1 MLLYVLADFRLEYQ
15 KKQTVD
21 LHLYMKDQ
29 RSALFELAECL
40 CLNVKFFLS
49 TVLR

>member
-1 MLLYVLADFRLEYQ
+1 MIILLLYVLADFRLEYQ

-29 RSALFELAECL
+29 RSAFIIRIFKKEMGI
-40 CLNVKFFLS
+40 
-49 TVLR
+49 

>member
-1 MLLYVLADFRLEYQ
+1 MIILLLYVLADFRLEYQ

-29 RSALFELAECL
+29 RSSLFKYTKKRWVYEE
-40 CLNVKFFLS
+40 
-49 TVLR
+49 

>member
-21 LHLYMKDQ
+21 LHLYMKVYMKDQ
-29 RSALFELAECL
+29 RSALFEFSKKRWVYEE
-40 CLNVKFFLS
+40 
-49 TVLR
+49 

>member
-1 MLLYVLADFRLEYQ
+1 MIILLLYVLADFRLKYQ

-29 RSALFELAECL
+29 RSALFEFSKKIW
-40 CLNVKFFLS
+40 VY
-49 TVLR
+49 